1 MIHSSVDGLR
11 TLVLNADM
19 QPLSYAPLSVWSWQ
33 DAFVAVH
40 QERVIQIRAYEDV
53 EIHSATESFQ
63 VPSVVALKS
72 YRKRKRVTFTRYHV
86 FLRDEFRCQYCG
98 DQFPAKELTFDHVQP
113 RSKGG
118 LTTWENIATAC
129 AKDNL
134 RKANKTPEQA
144 RMKLL
149 RKPFKPSVHQLDAT
163 ARKVPFR
170 RGELHNSW
178 LDYLYWDAELED

>member
-1 MIHSSVDGLR
+1 MMHASLNNLR

-19 QPLSYAPLSVWSWQ
+19 QPLSWAPLSVWNWQ

-40 QERVIQIRAYEDV
+40 QERVIQIKTYDDV
-53 EIHSATESFQ
+53 LVHSAASSFE
-63 VPSVVALKS
+63 VPAVVALKS

-98 DQFPAKELTFDHVQP
+98 NQFPAKELTFDHVVP

-118 LTTWENIATAC
+118 LTSWTNIATSC

-134 RKANKTPEQA
+134 RKANKTPAQA

-149 RKPFKPSVHQLDAT
+149 RPPFKPSVHQLDAT
-163 ARKVPFR
+163 ARKIPFN
-170 RGELHNSW
+170 RGDLHQSW
-178 LDYLYWDAELED
+178 LDYLYWDTELDG